1 MCTEQGRRGRWVW
14 HSCCLEAEVEMQL
27 QRNSWR
33 LWPTASQ
40 DAVSCLDAII
50 KQRQPLFSDTDS
62 TTTQLRTH
70 THTRA
75 HSRTHAQV
83 TWRLSK
89 LVGMGKLFIC
99 CAFMPLIF
107 SFCCAL
113 WFFVTLPQFCSSYFG
128 SFLNIFLPLHRLSLF
143 LSNCLYFLRI
153 SEFVPIL
160 FLSNYLN
167 FLRISEFFPILHS
180 LFLFFSFFFFFFA
193 KSKSYYRKGSRV
205 AYKINTIVRFC
216 SQFFVSLSLS
226 LILFFFNYG

>member
-160 FLSNYLN
+160 
-167 FLRISEFFPILHS
+167 HS
-180 LFLFFSFFFFFFA
+180 LFLFFFFLFFDTIA
-193 KSKSYYRKGSRV
+193 KSKSCYRKGSRV

-226 LILFFFNYG
+226 LILFFF